1 MMNFFIFYRYSNDI
15 YGNDKD
21 KHGTSTPSLYLG
33 HLWSR
38 TLAMLEEKYDYDD
51 VYYHY

>member
-1 MMNFFIFYRYSNDI
+1 MQLMKFYHMNDEFLIFYRYSNDI

-33 HLWSR
+33 HL
-38 TLAMLEEKYDYDD
+38 
-51 VYYHY
+51 